1 MSTCSVVCVLETLVA
16 QGPMELVG
24 TEASRGLAVA
34 LGLFGLA
41 CGLKTTFR
49 ILGF

>member
-34 LGLFGLA
+34 SGRIRLGM
-41 CGLKTTFR
+41 R
-49 ILGF
+49 IDDDF

>member
-1 MSTCSVVCVLETLVA
+1 VCVLETLVA

-24 TEASRGLAVA
+24 TEASQGLAVA
-34 LGLFGLA
+34 SGRFVLA
-41 CGLKTTFR
+41 CGLITTFR